1 MIKKEKKLKMNA
13 NETDKKNEKET
24 KAPEKKNNAKKK
36 DDLFKS
42 KINFKLW
49 GLFSMYPQLSLS
61 ELAIKLGKSKSTIHP
76 YIKDYLGRDI
86 IEVKE
91 EKQVR
96 GNIKAKI
103 YGFKK
108 GYDKRIFSCEDD
120 EKCIQKTE
128 FDKEFGRELL
138 RENIM
143 KTKLYVKTLETQ
155 LAFFEK
161 LLNSGID
168 GPDERALKILGDI
181 YELNLDRS
189 PDDHKMFKR
198 KDIYN
203 IIAYNSPKSH
213 DIMRTMMDELRE
225 KFNEA
230 TEEEEDKFPDLEKP
244 YHFLAFGMPL
254 KMMMEYLK
262 S

>member
-1 MIKKEKKLKMNA
+1 LNADNKQNNEKK
-13 NETDKKNEKET
+13 
-24 KAPEKKNNAKKK
+24 KKK

-42 KINFKLW
+42 KINFQLW
-49 GLFSMYPQLSLS
+49 GLFSMYQRLSLS
-61 ELAIKLGKSKSTIHP
+61 DLAKHLGKSKSTIHP
-76 YIKDYLGRDI
+76 YIKDYLQREI

-91 EKQVR
+91 EIKVR

-108 GYDKRIFSCEDD
+108 GYDDRIFSCDKDKECLSKI
-120 EKCIQKTE
+120 EKKEI
-128 FDKEFGRELL
+128 DKEFGNKILK
-138 RENIM
+138 ENIM
-143 KTKLYVKTLETQ
+143 KTKLQIKTLDTQ

-161 LLNSGID
+161 LLNSGIN
-168 GPDERALKILGDI
+168 GPDERALEIL
-181 YELNLDRS
+181 
-189 PDDHKMFKR
+189 
-198 KDIYN
+198 KDIYKMN
-203 IIAYNSPKSH
+203 PNQEGGKDVYSITAYNSKASH
-213 DIMRTMMDELRE
+213 ELLHNMMNELLK

-230 TEEEEDKFPDLEKP
+230 TSEEEKEFPDLEKP

>member
-1 MIKKEKKLKMNA
+1 MSVEN
-13 NETDKKNEKET
+13 
-24 KAPEKKNNAKKK
+24 KKK

-76 YIKDYLGRDI
+76 YIQDYLQREI

-108 GYDKRIFSCEDD
+108 GYNDRIFSCEKD
-120 EKCIQKTE
+120 EICNQKE
-128 FDKEFGRELL
+128 ELDKEFGNHLL
-138 RENIM
+138 KENIM
-143 KTKLYVKTLETQ
+143 KTKFHIKTLETQ

-161 LLNSGID
+161 LLNSGIN
-168 GPDERALKILGDI
+168 GPDERAIEILKKI
-181 YELNLDRS
+181 YELNPDRS
-189 PDDHKMFKR
+189 PDKPYLFKK
-198 KDIYN
+198 KDVYN
-203 IIAYNSPKSH
+203 IIAYNSKKSH
-213 DIMRTMMDELRE
+213 EIMNKMIFELLR

-230 TEEEEDKFPDLEKP
+230 TDEEEKEFPDIEKP

>member
-1 MIKKEKKLKMNA
+1 MN
-13 NETDKKNEKET
+13 NENK
-24 KAPEKKNNAKKK
+24 KKK

-42 KINFKLW
+42 KINFQLW
-49 GLFSMYPQLSLS
+49 GLFSMYSKLSLS
-61 ELAIKLGKSKSTIHP
+61 ELAIKLGKSKSTLHP
-76 YIKDYLGRDI
+76 YIKDLLLREI

-91 EKQVR
+91 ELQVR

-108 GYDKRIFSCEDD
+108 GYDKRIFSCEED
-120 EKCIQKTE
+120 EKCIKKTK
-128 FDKEFGRELL
+128 FDKEFGKEFL

-143 KTKLYVKTLETQ
+143 KTKLFVKTLETQ
-155 LAFFEK
+155 LAFFDK
-161 LLNSGID
+161 LLRSGID
-168 GPDERALKILGDI
+168 GPDERAIQILERI
-181 YELNLDRS
+181 YELN
-189 PDDHKMFKR
+189 PDQTPDYHHMFKK

-203 IIAYNSPKSH
+203 IIAYNSQKSH
-213 DIMRTMMDELRE
+213 DLMREMMNELRD

-230 TEEEEDKFPDLEKP
+230 TAEEETNFPDIEKP

>member
-1 MIKKEKKLKMNA
+1 MNA
-13 NETDKKNEKET
+13 AKNQNNEEGKSK
-24 KAPEKKNNAKKK
+24 PEKKKKK

-42 KINFKLW
+42 KINFQLW
-49 GLFSMYPQLSLS
+49 GLFSMYPLLSLS

-76 YIKDYLGRDI
+76 YIKDYLQREI

-91 EKQVR
+91 EKKVR

-103 YGFKK
+103 YGFKE
-108 GYDKRIFSCEDD
+108 GYHEKIFSCEKD
-120 EKCIQKTE
+120 EKCLQKTE
-128 FDKEFGRELL
+128 FDKAFGSRLL
-138 RENIM
+138 KENIM

-161 LLNSGID
+161 LLNSGIN
-168 GPDERALKILGDI
+168 GPDEHAIEILKEI
-181 YELNLDRS
+181 YELN
-189 PDDHKMFKR
+189 PKKPFMFKK
-198 KDIYN
+198 KDVYN
-203 IIAYNSPKSH
+203 IIAYNSKASH
-213 DIMRTMMDELRE
+213 ELLHNMMNELVV

-230 TEEEEDKFPDLEKP
+230 IAEEEEQFPDIEKP

-254 KMMMEYLK
+254 KMMMGYLK

>member
-1 MIKKEKKLKMNA
+1 VKKLLSADIIHKT
-13 NETDKKNEKET
+13 EIK
-24 KAPEKKNNAKKK
+24 KKK

-61 ELAIKLGKSKSTIHP
+61 ELSIKLGKSKSTIHP
-76 YIKDYLGRDI
+76 YIKEYLQKEI

-91 EKQVR
+91 EKQIR

-108 GYDKRIFSCEDD
+108 GYHERIFSCEIDS
-120 EKCIQKTE
+120 KCLKKTE
-128 FDKEFGRELL
+128 FDKEFGNRILK
-138 RENIM
+138 ENIM
-143 KTKLYVKTLETQ
+143 KTKLHIKTLETQ

-161 LLNSGID
+161 LLNSGIN
-168 GPDERALKILGDI
+168 GPDERAIEVLNKIYKL
-181 YELNLDRS
+181 ENK
-189 PDDHKMFKR
+189 PDGSMFKR

-203 IIAYNSPKSH
+203 TVAYNSEKSH
-213 DIMRTMMDELRE
+213 LILQKMMSELL
-225 KFNEA
+225 KNFNEA
-230 TEEEEDKFPDLEKP
+230 TDAEEEEFPDIEKP

-254 KMMMEYLK
+254 KLMMEYLK

>member
-1 MIKKEKKLKMNA
+1 MSVEKNQNNEKIKKTEKS
-13 NETDKKNEKET
+13 
-24 KAPEKKNNAKKK
+24 PEKKKKK

-42 KINFKLW
+42 KINFQLW

-61 ELAIKLGKSKSTIHP
+61 ELAIKLWKSKSTIHP
-76 YIKDYLGRDI
+76 YVKDYLQREI

-108 GYDKRIFSCEDD
+108 GYDERIFSCEED
-120 EKCIQKTE
+120 EKCLKKTKI
-128 FDKEFGRELL
+128 DKEFGKEIL

-143 KTKLYVKTLETQ
+143 KTKLHIKTLETQ

-161 LLNSGID
+161 LLNSGIN
-168 GPDERALKILGDI
+168 GPDERALEMLKEI
-181 YELNLDRS
+181 YKLDQKS
-189 PDDHKMFKR
+189 EGKGMFIR
-198 KDIYN
+198 KDVYN
-203 IIAYNSPKSH
+203 HVAYNSEKSH
-213 DIMRTMMDELRE
+213 LLLHKMMKELLE
-225 KFNEA
+225 KFVAA
-230 TEEEEDKFPDLEKP
+230 TVGEEKEFPDLEKP

-254 KMMMEYLK
+254 KLMMEYLK